1 MGIQCQQSKNT
12 KKKWVFITTDFTT
25 TKMGARTDVS
35 MGVMVVGHPDSTIVK
50 RMDFTM
56 NRNKTDFIMR
66 DSIMKKNLDFIM
78 KISRSQ
84 MDFTMTDSTTTDF
97 TTTISKRRIMDSTMI
112 PKRDFTITNK
122 FQ

>member
-1 MGIQCQQSKNT
+1 MGCQQSKNT
-12 KKKWVFITTDFTT
+12 KKWVFITTDFTT
-25 TKMGARTDVS
+25 TKMEARTDVS
-35 MGVMVVGHPDSTIVK
+35 TEVMVVGHPDSTIVK

-56 NRNKTDFIMR
+56 NRNKTDFIMK
-66 DSIMKKNLDFIM
+66 DSTM

-84 MDFTMTDSTTTDF
+84 MVFIMTDSTTTDF

>member
-1 MGIQCQQSKNT
+1 MGVPTKQKY

-84 MDFTMTDSTTTDF
+84 MDFTMTDF

>member
-12 KKKWVFITTDFTT
+12 KKWVFITTDFTT
-25 TKMGARTDVS
+25 TKMEARTDVS
-35 MGVMVVGHPDSTIVK
+35 TEVMVVGHPDSTIVK

-56 NRNKTDFIMR
+56 NRNKTDFIMK
-66 DSIMKKNLDFIM
+66 DSTMKKNPDFIM

-84 MDFTMTDSTTTDF
+84 MVFIMTDSTTTDF